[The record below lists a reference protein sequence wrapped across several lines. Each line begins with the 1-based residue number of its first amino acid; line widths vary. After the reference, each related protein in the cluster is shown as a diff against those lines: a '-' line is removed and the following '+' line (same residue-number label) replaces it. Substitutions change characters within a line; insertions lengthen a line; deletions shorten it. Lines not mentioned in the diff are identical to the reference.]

1 MDSRDAQQYLDQ
13 REIDLDFDDMMDQQ
27 VVDLDLKVKGQVQNS
42 LSDTFGSRQNREMKV
57 NMDDIMSIG
66 SSYDFRFKEDAI
78 KRKT

>member
-1 MDSRDAQQYLDQ
+1 
-13 REIDLDFDDMMDQQ
+13 MMDQQ